1 MLLFPSKEN
10 LYAYNATQVG
20 TAVEEILFPGGSSIT
35 KRIGNDPENQ
45 IARKQYSR
53 KYNCSLAVLG
63 NSI

>member
-20 TAVEEILFPGGSSIT
+20 TVEEILFPGSSSIT
-35 KRIGNDPENQ
+35 KRIGNDPESQ

-53 KYNCSLAVLG
+53 KYNCSLAILG